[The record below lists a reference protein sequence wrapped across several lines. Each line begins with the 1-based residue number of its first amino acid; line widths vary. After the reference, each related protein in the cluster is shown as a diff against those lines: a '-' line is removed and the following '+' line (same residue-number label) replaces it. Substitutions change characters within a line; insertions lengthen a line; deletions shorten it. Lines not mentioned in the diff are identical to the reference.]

1 MQLCDIN
8 RAKMQQ
14 AFRSVVDLKA
24 HRAKIKAEKESTEF
38 IAKLMANEIS
48 SAVMYDNIKCYLEG
62 RYARKAES
70 VPQIAHTD

>member
-1 MQLCDIN
+1 MLLSDID

-24 HRAKIKAEKESTEF
+24 HRAKIKAEKESAEL
-38 IAKLMANEIS
+38 IARLMAKEIS

-62 RYARKAES
+62 RYARKTKA